1 MSAATA
7 VLLSWSGGKDA
18 AWALHGLREQADF
31 QVVGLVT
38 TITAEYDRASMQG
51 IRREVLHAQAD
62 AVGLPL
68 MEVSIPAKCSNADYE
83 AALHDGLRRVAQR
96 WPDLQTMAF
105 GDLHLEDIRAY
116 RATQLAGQGWNILTP
131 IFGSD
136 TALLAREMIAGGLRA
151 SLCCV
156 DTTQLPASFAGRRFD
171 LELLSELPPGID
183 HCGENGEFH
192 TCVYDGPMFNRP
204 ITLTQGETVVRDA
217 RFAYTDFTLTESSNA
232 TLPENIRKQR

>member
-18 AWALHGLREQADF
+18 AWALHALREQADF
-31 QVVGLVT
+31 QVVGLMT

-68 MEVSIPAKCSNADYE
+68 MEVSIPAKCGNADYE
-83 AALHDGLRRVAQR
+83 AALHDGLRRATHR
-96 WPDLQTMAF
+96 WPGLHTMAF

-136 TALLAREMIAGGLRA
+136 TARLAREMIAGGLRA

-171 LELLSELPPGID
+171 LDLLAEFPIGID

-192 TCVYDGPMFNRP
+192 TCIYDGPMFNRP
-204 ITLTQGETVVRDA
+204 IALTQGETVVRDA
-217 RFAYTDFTLTESSNA
+217 RFAYTDFALTESSTAN
-232 TLPENIRKQR
+232 LV

>member
-1 MSAATA
+1 MSSATA

-18 AWALHGLREQADF
+18 AWALHALRKQHNF
-31 QVVGLVT
+31 QVVGLLS
-38 TITAEYDRASMQG
+38 TITAEYGRASMQG
-51 IRREVLHAQAD
+51 IRREVLQAQAD

-68 MEVSIPAKCSNADYE
+68 MEVSIPAICSNADYE
-83 AALHDGLRRVAQR
+83 AALHDGLRRAAHR
-96 WPDLQTMAF
+96 WPSLHTMAF

-116 RATQLAGQGWNILTP
+116 RAAQLARQGWDVLTP

-136 TALLAREMIAGGLRA
+136 TAHLAHEMMANGLRA

-156 DTTQLPASFAGRRFD
+156 DTTQLPASFAGRCFD

-192 TCVYDGPMFNRP
+192 TCVYDGPMFNQP
-204 ITLTQGETVVRDA
+204 IALTKGDTVLRDA
-217 RFAYTDFTLTESSNA
+217 RFAYTDFVLTESSNA
-232 TLPENIRKQR
+232 NLV